1 MFPEV
6 RMRRLRRTQ
15 NIRNMVQEVQLNM
28 NDYIYPIF
36 VIEGQDIKNEIPS
49 MPGIYQFSLD
59 HLLEEVQRAVDAGVI
74 AIMLFGIP
82 AKKDECGS
90 EAYNDDGIIQQAVR
104 LVRAHYPELVISTD
118 VCMCEYTSHG
128 HCGLI
133 KGETVDN
140 DSTLELL
147 AKIAVSHAKAGADI
161 LAPSDMMDGRI
172 GVIRDALDEAG
183 YKDVI
188 IMAHAVKYASSFY
201 GPFRDAAE
209 SAPHF
214 GDRKSYQMDP
224 ASGTRQALAEIAL
237 DVEEGADMVIVKPGL
252 PYLDLVSAAYENTL
266 VPVVAYNV
274 SGEYAMVKAAAQ
286 NGWIDEK
293 RIVMEELTSMKRAGA
308 DIIITYHAVDV
319 AKWLKNGE
327 VEA

>member
-36 VIEGQDIKNEIPS
+36 VIEGEDIKKEISS

-90 EAYNDDGIIQQAVR
+90 EAYNDEGIIQRAVR
-104 LVRAHYPELVISTD
+104 LVRANYPELVISTD

-128 HCGLI
+128 HCGII

-188 IMAHAVKYASSFY
+188 IMAHAVKYASGFY

-224 ASGTRQALAEIAL
+224 ASGSRQAMQEIAL
-237 DVEEGADMVIVKPGL
+237 DIEEGADMVIVKPSL
-252 PYLDLVSAAYENTL
+252 AYLDLISMARENTF

-274 SGEYAMVKAAAQ
+274 SAEYSMVKAAAQ

-293 RIVMEELTSMKRAGA
+293 TIVLEIMNAFKRAGA
-308 DIIITYHAVDV
+308 KMVITYHAIDLGN
-319 AKWLKNGE
+319 WLKE
-327 VEA
+327 K

>member
-1 MFPEV
+1 MFPEQ

-36 VIEGQDIKNEIPS
+36 VVEGEDIKNPIKS

-74 AIMLFGIP
+74 SIMLFGIP

-90 EAYNDDGIIQQAVR
+90 EAYNDDGIIQQAIR
-104 LVRAHYPELVISTD
+104 LVREHYPDLVISTD

-133 KGETVDN
+133 KGDTVDN
-140 DSTLELL
+140 DSTLALL

-161 LAPSDMMDGRI
+161 LAPSDMMDGR
-172 GVIRDALDEAG
+172 VEATREALDEAG

-188 IMAHAVKYASSFY
+188 IMAHSVKYASGFY

-224 ASGTRQALAEIAL
+224 ASGTRQALQEVEL
-237 DVEEGADMVIVKPGL
+237 DLEEGADMVIIKPSL
-252 PYLDLVSAAYENTL
+252 AYLDLIAKTYENTL

-274 SGEYAMVKAAAQ
+274 SAEYSMVKAAAQ

-293 RIVMEELTSMKRAGA
+293 TIVLEIMNAFKRAGA
-308 DIIITYHAVDV
+308 KMVITYHAVDLGN
-319 AKWLKNGE
+319 WLKENR
-327 VEA
+327 

>member
-6 RMRRLRRTQ
+6 RMRRLRKTQ
-15 NIRNMVQEVQLNM
+15 NIRNMVQEIQLNM

-36 VIEGQDIKNEIPS
+36 VIEGTDIKNPIPS

-82 AKKDECGS
+82 AEKDACGS
-90 EAYNDDGIIQQAVR
+90 EAYNDEGIIQQAVR
-104 LVRAHYPELVISTD
+104 LVRAHYPDLVISTD

-128 HCGLI
+128 HCGII
-133 KGETVDN
+133 KGDTVDN
-140 DSTLELL
+140 DATLELL

-172 GVIRDALDEAG
+172 GVIRQALDEAG
-183 YKDVI
+183 YQDVI

-237 DVEEGADMVIVKPGL
+237 DIEEGADMVIVKPGL

-274 SGEYAMVKAAAQ
+274 SGEYAMVKAATQ

-293 RIVMEELTSMKRAGA
+293 AIVLEMMNAFKRAGA
-308 DIIITYHAVDV
+308 KMVITYHAIDLGN
-319 AKWLKNGE
+319 WLKE
-327 VEA
+327 K

>member
-59 HLLEEVQRAVDAGVI
+59 HLLEEVQRAVDVGVI
-74 AIMLFGIP
+74 AIMFFGIP

-104 LVRAHYPELVISTD
+104 LVRANYPELVISTD

-252 PYLDLVSAAYENTL
+252 PYLDLVSEAYENTL

-293 RIVMEELTSMKRAGA
+293 AIVMEMMLAFKRAGA
-308 DIIITYHAVDV
+308 KMVITYHAIDIGN
-319 AKWLKNGE
+319 WLKEN
-327 VEA
+327 

>member
-1 MFPEV
+1 MFPEQ

-36 VIEGQDIKNEIPS
+36 VVEGEDIKNPIKS

-74 AIMLFGIP
+74 SIMLFGIP

-90 EAYNDDGIIQQAVR
+90 EAYNDNGIIQQAIR
-104 LVRAHYPELVISTD
+104 LVREHYPDLVISTD

-133 KGETVDN
+133 KGDTVDN
-140 DSTLELL
+140 DRTLALL

-161 LAPSDMMDGRI
+161 LAPSDMMDGR
-172 GVIRDALDEAG
+172 VEAIREALDEAG

-188 IMAHAVKYASSFY
+188 IMAHSVKYASGFY

-224 ASGTRQALAEIAL
+224 ASGTRQALQEVEL
-237 DVEEGADMVIVKPGL
+237 DLEEGADMVIIKPSL
-252 PYLDLVSAAYENTL
+252 AYLDLIAKTYENTL

-274 SGEYAMVKAAAQ
+274 SAEYSMVKAAAQ

-293 RIVMEELTSMKRAGA
+293 TIVLEIMNAFKRAGA
-308 DIIITYHAVDV
+308 KMVITYHAVDLGN
-319 AKWLKNGE
+319 WLKENR
-327 VEA
+327 

>member
-82 AKKDECGS
+82 VKKDECGS

-104 LVRAHYPELVISTD
+104 LARAHYPELVISTD

-133 KGETVDN
+133 KGQTVDN

-293 RIVMEELTSMKRAGA
+293 AIVMEMMLAFKRAGA
-308 DIIITYHAVDV
+308 KMVITYHAIDIGN
-319 AKWLKNGE
+319 WLKEN
-327 VEA
+327 

>member
-1 MFPEV
+1 MFPEQ

-36 VIEGQDIKNEIPS
+36 VVEGEDIKNPIKS

-59 HLLEEVQRAVDAGVI
+59 HLLEEVQRAVDAGI
-74 AIMLFGIP
+74 ISIMLFGIP

-90 EAYNDDGIIQQAVR
+90 EAYNDDGIIQQAIR
-104 LVRAHYPELVISTD
+104 LVREHYPDLVISTD

-133 KGETVDN
+133 KGDTVDN
-140 DSTLELL
+140 DSTLALL

-161 LAPSDMMDGRI
+161 LAPSDMMDGR
-172 GVIRDALDEAG
+172 VEAIREALDEAG

-188 IMAHAVKYASSFY
+188 IMAHSVKYASGFY

-224 ASGTRQALAEIAL
+224 ASGTRQALQEVEL
-237 DVEEGADMVIVKPGL
+237 DLEEGADMVIIKPSL
-252 PYLDLVSAAYENTL
+252 AYLDLIAKTYENTL

-274 SGEYAMVKAAAQ
+274 SAEYSMVKAAAQ

-293 RIVMEELTSMKRAGA
+293 TIVLEIMNAFKRAGA
-308 DIIITYHAVDV
+308 KMVITYHAVDLGN
-319 AKWLKNGE
+319 WLKENR
-327 VEA
+327 

>member
-28 NDYIYPIF
+28 NDYIYPVF

-59 HLLEEVQRAVDAGVI
+59 HLLEEVQRAVDVGVI

-224 ASGTRQALAEIAL
+224 ASGTRQALAEIAM

-293 RIVMEELTSMKRAGA
+293 AIVMEMMLAFKRAGA
-308 DIIITYHAVDV
+308 KMVITYHAIDIGN
-319 AKWLKNGE
+319 WLKEN
-327 VEA
+327 

>member
-82 AKKDECGS
+82 VKKDECGS

-252 PYLDLVSAAYENTL
+252 PYLDLVSEAYENTL
-266 VPVVAYNV
+266 VPVVAYND
-274 SGEYAMVKAAAQ
+274 SGEFAMVKAAAQ

-293 RIVMEELTSMKRAGA
+293 AIVMEMMFAFKRAGA
-308 DIIITYHAVDV
+308 KMVITYHAIDIGN
-319 AKWLKNGE
+319 WLKEN
-327 VEA
+327 

>member
-1 MFPEV
+1 
-6 RMRRLRRTQ
+6 
-15 NIRNMVQEVQLNM
+15 
-28 NDYIYPIF
+28 
-36 VIEGQDIKNEIPS
+36 

-90 EAYNDDGIIQQAVR
+90 EAYNDEGIIQQAVR
-104 LVRAHYPELVISTD
+104 LVRANYPELVISTD

-128 HCGLI
+128 HCGII

-172 GVIRDALDEAG
+172 SVIRDALDEAG

-188 IMAHAVKYASSFY
+188 IMAHAVKYASGFY

-224 ASGTRQALAEIAL
+224 ASGSRQAMQEIAL
-237 DVEEGADMVIVKPGL
+237 DIEEGADMVIVKPSL
-252 PYLDLVSAAYENTL
+252 AYLDLISMARENTF

-274 SGEYAMVKAAAQ
+274 SAEYSMVKAAAQ

-293 RIVMEELTSMKRAGA
+293 TIVLEIMNAFKRAGA
-308 DIIITYHAVDV
+308 KMVITYHAIDLGN
-319 AKWLKNGE
+319 WLKE
-327 VEA
+327 K

>member
-15 NIRNMVQEVQLNM
+15 NIRNMVQEIQLNM

-36 VIEGQDIKNEIPS
+36 VIEGEDIKNEIPS
-49 MPGIYQFSLD
+49 MPGICQFSLD

-104 LVRAHYPELVISTD
+104 LERAHYPDLVISTD

-128 HCGLI
+128 HCGII

-140 DSTLELL
+140 DSTLALL

-237 DVEEGADMVIVKPGL
+237 DIEEGADMVIVKPGL
-252 PYLDLVSAAYENTL
+252 PYLDLVAAAYENTL

-293 RIVMEELTSMKRAGA
+293 AIVLEMMKAFKRAGA
-308 DIIITYHAVDV
+308 KMVITYHAIDLGN
-319 AKWLKNGE
+319 WLKEN
-327 VEA
+327 

>member
-15 NIRNMVQEVQLNM
+15 NIRNMVQEIQLNM

-36 VIEGQDIKNEIPS
+36 VIEGEDIKNEIPS
-49 MPGIYQFSLD
+49 MPGICQFSLD

-104 LVRAHYPELVISTD
+104 LVRAHYPDLVISTD

-128 HCGLI
+128 HCGII

-140 DSTLELL
+140 DSTLALL

-237 DVEEGADMVIVKPGL
+237 DIEEGADMVIVKPGL
-252 PYLDLVSAAYENTL
+252 PYLDLVAAAYENTL

-293 RIVMEELTSMKRAGA
+293 AIVLEMMKAFKRAGA
-308 DIIITYHAVDV
+308 KMVITYHAIDLGN
-319 AKWLKNGE
+319 WLKEN
-327 VEA
+327 

>member
-36 VIEGQDIKNEIPS
+36 VIEGEDIKKEISS

-59 HLLEEVQRAVDAGVI
+59 HLLEEVQRAVGAGVI

-90 EAYNDDGIIQQAVR
+90 EAYNDEGIIQQAVR
-104 LVRAHYPELVISTD
+104 LVRANYPELVISTD

-128 HCGLI
+128 HCGII

-188 IMAHAVKYASSFY
+188 IMAHAVKYASGFY

-224 ASGTRQALAEIAL
+224 ASGSRQAMQEIAL
-237 DVEEGADMVIVKPGL
+237 DIEEGADMVIVKPSL
-252 PYLDLVSAAYENTL
+252 AYLDLISMARENTF

-274 SGEYAMVKAAAQ
+274 SAEYSMVKAAAQ

-293 RIVMEELTSMKRAGA
+293 TIVLEIMNAFKRAGA
-308 DIIITYHAVDV
+308 KMVITYHAIDLGN
-319 AKWLKNGE
+319 WLKE
-327 VEA
+327 K

>member
-183 YKDVI
+183 CKDVI

-293 RIVMEELTSMKRAGA
+293 AIVMEMMLAFKRAGA
-308 DIIITYHAVDV
+308 KMVITYHAIDIGN
-319 AKWLKNGE
+319 WLKEN
-327 VEA
+327 

>member
-90 EAYNDDGIIQQAVR
+90 EAYNNDGIIQQAVR
-104 LVRAHYPELVISTD
+104 LVRADYPELVISTD

-293 RIVMEELTSMKRAGA
+293 AIVMEMMLAFKRAGA
-308 DIIITYHAVDV
+308 KMVITYHAIDIGN
-319 AKWLKNGE
+319 WLKE
-327 VEA
+327 K

>member
-104 LVRAHYPELVISTD
+104 LVRANYPELVISTD

-133 KGETVDN
+133 KGQTVDN

-293 RIVMEELTSMKRAGA
+293 AIVMEMMLAFKRAGA
-308 DIIITYHAVDV
+308 KMVITYHAIDIGN
-319 AKWLKNGE
+319 WLKE
-327 VEA
+327 K

>member
-59 HLLEEVQRAVDAGVI
+59 HLLEEVQRAVDVGVI

-104 LVRAHYPELVISTD
+104 LVRTHYPELVISTD

-224 ASGTRQALAEIAL
+224 ASGTRQALAEIAM

-293 RIVMEELTSMKRAGA
+293 AIVMEMMLAFKRAGA
-308 DIIITYHAVDV
+308 KMVITYHAIDIGN
-319 AKWLKNGE
+319 WLKEN
-327 VEA
+327 

>member
-82 AKKDECGS
+82 VKKDECGS

-140 DSTLELL
+140 DSTLGLL

-252 PYLDLVSAAYENTL
+252 PYLDLVSEAYENTL

-293 RIVMEELTSMKRAGA
+293 AIVMEMMLAFKRAGA
-308 DIIITYHAVDV
+308 KMVITYHAIDIGN
-319 AKWLKNGE
+319 WLKE
-327 VEA
+327 K

>member
-82 AKKDECGS
+82 VKKDECGS
-90 EAYNDDGIIQQAVR
+90 EAYNDDGIIQQAVH

-293 RIVMEELTSMKRAGA
+293 AIVMEMMLAFKRAGA
-308 DIIITYHAVDV
+308 KMVITYHAIDIGN
-319 AKWLKNGE
+319 WLKEN
-327 VEA
+327 

>member
-59 HLLEEVQRAVDAGVI
+59 HLLEEVQRAVDVGVI

-274 SGEYAMVKAAAQ
+274 SGEYAMVKAASQ

-293 RIVMEELTSMKRAGA
+293 AIVMEMMLAFKRAGA
-308 DIIITYHAVDV
+308 KMVITYHAIDIGN
-319 AKWLKNGE
+319 WLKEN
-327 VEA
+327 

>member
-59 HLLEEVQRAVDAGVI
+59 HLLEEVQRAMDAGVI

-293 RIVMEELTSMKRAGA
+293 AIVMEMMLAFKRAGA
-308 DIIITYHAVDV
+308 KMVITYHAIDIGN
-319 AKWLKNGE
+319 WLKEN
-327 VEA
+327 

>member
-1 MFPEV
+1 MFPEQ

-36 VIEGQDIKNEIPS
+36 VVEGEDIKNPIKS

-74 AIMLFGIP
+74 SIMLFGIP

-90 EAYNDDGIIQQAVR
+90 EAYNDDGIIQQAIR
-104 LVRAHYPELVISTD
+104 LVREHYPDLVISTD

-133 KGETVDN
+133 KGDTVDN
-140 DSTLELL
+140 DSTLALL

-161 LAPSDMMDGRI
+161 LAPSDMMDGR
-172 GVIRDALDEAG
+172 VEAIREALDEAG

-188 IMAHAVKYASSFY
+188 IMAHSVKYASGFY

-224 ASGTRQALAEIAL
+224 ASGTRQALQEVEL
-237 DVEEGADMVIVKPGL
+237 DLEEGADMVIIKPSL
-252 PYLDLVSAAYENTL
+252 AYLDLIAKTYENTL

-274 SGEYAMVKAAAQ
+274 SAEYSMVKAAAQ

-293 RIVMEELTSMKRAGA
+293 TIVLEIMNAFKRAGA
-308 DIIITYHAVDV
+308 KMVITYHAVDLGN
-319 AKWLKNGE
+319 WLKENR
-327 VEA
+327 

>member
-49 MPGIYQFSLD
+49 MPGIYQFSMD

-252 PYLDLVSAAYENTL
+252 PYLDLVSEAYENTL

-293 RIVMEELTSMKRAGA
+293 AIVMEMMLAFKRAGA
-308 DIIITYHAVDV
+308 KMVITYHAIDIGN
-319 AKWLKNGE
+319 WLKEN
-327 VEA
+327 

>member
-1 MFPEV
+1 MFPEQ

-36 VIEGQDIKNEIPS
+36 VVEGEDIKNPIKS

-74 AIMLFGIP
+74 SIMLFGIP

-90 EAYNDDGIIQQAVR
+90 EAYNDDGIIQQAIR
-104 LVRAHYPELVISTD
+104 LVREHYPDLVISTD

-133 KGETVDN
+133 KGDTVDN
-140 DSTLELL
+140 DSSLALL

-161 LAPSDMMDGRI
+161 LAPSDMMDGR
-172 GVIRDALDEAG
+172 VEAIREALDEAG

-188 IMAHAVKYASSFY
+188 IMAHSVKYASGFY

-224 ASGTRQALAEIAL
+224 ASGTRQALQEVEL
-237 DVEEGADMVIVKPGL
+237 DLEEGADMVIIKPSL
-252 PYLDLVSAAYENTL
+252 AYLDLIAKTYENTL

-274 SGEYAMVKAAAQ
+274 SAEYSMVKAAAQ

-293 RIVMEELTSMKRAGA
+293 TIVLEIMNAFKRAGA
-308 DIIITYHAVDV
+308 KMVITYHAVDLGN
-319 AKWLKNGE
+319 WLKENR
-327 VEA
+327 

>member
-104 LVRAHYPELVISTD
+104 LVRANYPELVISTD

-133 KGETVDN
+133 QGETVDN

-293 RIVMEELTSMKRAGA
+293 AIVMEMMLAFKRAGA
-308 DIIITYHAVDV
+308 KMVITYHAIDIGN
-319 AKWLKNGE
+319 WLKEN
-327 VEA
+327 

>member
-15 NIRNMVQEVQLNM
+15 NIRNMVQEVRLNM

-104 LVRAHYPELVISTD
+104 LVRTHYPELVISTD

-224 ASGTRQALAEIAL
+224 ASGTRQALAEIAM

-293 RIVMEELTSMKRAGA
+293 AIVMEMMLAFKRAGA
-308 DIIITYHAVDV
+308 KMVITYHAIDIGN
-319 AKWLKNGE
+319 WLKEN
-327 VEA
+327 

>member
-252 PYLDLVSAAYENTL
+252 PYLDLVSEAYENTL

-293 RIVMEELTSMKRAGA
+293 AIVMEMMLAFKRAGA
-308 DIIITYHAVDV
+308 KMVITYHAIDIGN
-319 AKWLKNGE
+319 WLKE
-327 VEA
+327 K

>member
-59 HLLEEVQRAVDAGVI
+59 HLLEEVQRAVDVGVI

-104 LVRAHYPELVISTD
+104 LVRANYPELVISTD

-224 ASGTRQALAEIAL
+224 ASGTRQALAEIAM

-293 RIVMEELTSMKRAGA
+293 AIVMEMMLAFKRAGA
-308 DIIITYHAVDV
+308 KMVITYHAIDIGN
-319 AKWLKNGE
+319 WLKEN
-327 VEA
+327 

>member
-28 NDYIYPIF
+28 SDYIYPIF

-104 LVRAHYPELVISTD
+104 LVRANYPELVISTD

-293 RIVMEELTSMKRAGA
+293 AIVMEMMLAFKRAGA
-308 DIIITYHAVDV
+308 KMVITYHAIDIGN
-319 AKWLKNGE
+319 WLKE
-327 VEA
+327 K

>member
-104 LVRAHYPELVISTD
+104 LVRTHYPELVISTD

-172 GVIRDALDEAG
+172 GVTRDALDEAG

-293 RIVMEELTSMKRAGA
+293 AIVMEMMLAFKRAGA
-308 DIIITYHAVDV
+308 KMVITYHAIDIGN
-319 AKWLKNGE
+319 WLKEN
-327 VEA
+327 

>member
-104 LVRAHYPELVISTD
+104 LVRTHYPELVISTD

-183 YKDVI
+183 YKNVI

-293 RIVMEELTSMKRAGA
+293 AIVMEMMLAFKRAGA
-308 DIIITYHAVDV
+308 KMVITYHAIDIGN
-319 AKWLKNGE
+319 WLKEN
-327 VEA
+327 

>member
-36 VIEGQDIKNEIPS
+36 VIEGQDVKNEIPS

-104 LVRAHYPELVISTD
+104 LVRANYPELVISTD

-293 RIVMEELTSMKRAGA
+293 AIVMEMMLAFKRAGA
-308 DIIITYHAVDV
+308 KMVITYHAIDIGN
-319 AKWLKNGE
+319 WLKEN
-327 VEA
+327 

>member
-1 MFPEV
+1 MFPEQ

-36 VIEGQDIKNEIPS
+36 VVEGHDIKNPIKS

-74 AIMLFGIP
+74 SIMLFGIP
-82 AKKDECGS
+82 AQKDECGS
-90 EAYNDDGIIQQAVR
+90 EAYNDDGIIQQAIR
-104 LVRAHYPELVISTD
+104 LVRKHYPDLVISTD

-140 DSTLELL
+140 DSTLALL

-161 LAPSDMMDGRI
+161 LAPSDMMDGR
-172 GVIRDALDEAG
+172 VEAIREALDEAG
-183 YKDVI
+183 YNDVI
-188 IMAHAVKYASSFY
+188 IMAHSVKYASGFY

-224 ASGTRQALAEIAL
+224 ASGTRQALQEVEL
-237 DVEEGADMVIVKPGL
+237 DLEEGADMVIIKPSL
-252 PYLDLVSAAYENTL
+252 AYLDLISKTYENTL

-274 SGEYAMVKAAAQ
+274 SAEYSMVKAAAQ

-293 RIVMEELTSMKRAGA
+293 TIVLEIMNAFKRAGA
-308 DIIITYHAVDV
+308 KMVITYHAIDLGN
-319 AKWLKNGE
+319 WLKENR
-327 VEA
+327 

>member
-36 VIEGQDIKNEIPS
+36 VIEGEDIKKEIPS

-104 LVRAHYPELVISTD
+104 LVRAHYPDLVISTD

-128 HCGLI
+128 HCGI
-133 KGETVDN
+133 IRGETVDN

-172 GVIRDALDEAG
+172 GAIRRALDEAG
-183 YKDVI
+183 YQDVI
-188 IMAHAVKYASSFY
+188 IMAHAVKYASGFY

-224 ASGTRQALAEIAL
+224 ASGTRQAMQEVSL
-237 DVEEGADMVIVKPGL
+237 DIEEGADMVIIKPGL
-252 PYLDLVSAAYENTL
+252 AYLDLVSAAYENTL

-274 SGEYAMVKAAAQ
+274 SAEYSMVKAAAQ

-293 RIVMEELTSMKRAGA
+293 TIVLEIMNAFKRAGA
-308 DIIITYHAVDV
+308 KVVITYHAIDIGN
-319 AKWLKNGE
+319 WLKEN
-327 VEA
+327 

>member
-1 MFPEV
+1 M
-6 RMRRLRRTQ
+6 
-15 NIRNMVQEVQLNM
+15 
-28 NDYIYPIF
+28 
-36 VIEGQDIKNEIPS
+36 
-49 MPGIYQFSLD
+49 
-59 HLLEEVQRAVDAGVI
+59 
-74 AIMLFGIP
+74 
-82 AKKDECGS
+82 
-90 EAYNDDGIIQQAVR
+90 
-104 LVRAHYPELVISTD
+104 
-118 VCMCEYTSHG
+118 
-128 HCGLI
+128 
-133 KGETVDN
+133 DN

-293 RIVMEELTSMKRAGA
+293 AIVMEMMLAFKRAGA
-308 DIIITYHAVDV
+308 KMVITYHAIDIGN
-319 AKWLKNGE
+319 WLKEN
-327 VEA
+327 

>member
-82 AKKDECGS
+82 VKKDECGS

-147 AKIAVSHAKAGADI
+147 AKIAVNHAKAGADI

-293 RIVMEELTSMKRAGA
+293 AIVMEMMLAFKRAGA
-308 DIIITYHAVDV
+308 KMVITYHAIDIGN
-319 AKWLKNGE
+319 WLKE
-327 VEA
+327 K

>member
-104 LVRAHYPELVISTD
+104 LVRANYPELVISTD

-172 GVIRDALDEAG
+172 GMIRDALDEAG

-293 RIVMEELTSMKRAGA
+293 AIVMEMMLAFKRAGA
-308 DIIITYHAVDV
+308 KMVITYHAIDIGN
-319 AKWLKNGE
+319 WLKE
-327 VEA
+327 K